1 MGNYDGSV
9 KIDSKLDLNGLK
21 KAVGELKQVIS
32 DAVSGIQAEA
42 GGNRR
47 SGEERGAGG
56 CQRRE
61 GGKGRLCRSR
71 AGRRAGRPEGAYR
84 RLGVQHGRGTGSSFR
99 LLEGQLAQTN
109 EKIEAQRAV
118 VKQLEKELRVAKFSD
133 IGVENAEKKLDAANR
148 TLEGLY
154 QAAGNCYEEIDRLH
168 EQLGD
173 AADAADTMAD
183 STDQAAEKTGKL
195 ADAAAESA
203 EKVGKTGDALDPDGR
218 KIREGRRRRRGRGQ
232 EGEEVRGR
240 REERFGRLQYEDCC
254 ARQSHRPR
262 H

>member
-1 MGNYDGSV
+1 M
-9 KIDSKLDLNGLK
+9 
-21 KAVGELKQVIS
+21 
-32 DAVSGIQAEA
+32 SGIKPKLEEIDEAAKNAGQEAASGARAAKEGFADLGQGAEQAAQKVRTAASAFNMDEA
-42 GGNRR
+42 
-47 SGEERGAGG
+47 
-56 CQRRE
+56 RE
-61 GGKGRLCRSR
+61 QL
-71 AGRRAGRPEGAYR
+71 
-84 RLGVQHGRGTGSSFR
+84 R